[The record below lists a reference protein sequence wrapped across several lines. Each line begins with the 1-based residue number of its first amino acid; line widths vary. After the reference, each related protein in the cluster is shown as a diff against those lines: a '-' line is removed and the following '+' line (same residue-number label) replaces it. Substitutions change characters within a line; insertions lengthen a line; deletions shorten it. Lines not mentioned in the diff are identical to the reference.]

1 MKKSIKNIV
10 TWGFVISLLM
20 LLNACGERKIVA
32 PEGEEPYT
40 EIRND
45 IQIDWKQVG
54 YDFELAIDGEYPE
67 ISSYTDFEVIE
78 DKKTIR
84 LIWPLKNT
92 ATQLDAMNNGAG
104 YIKMFNDVVATQ
116 DFSIAKSSE
125 HYYGGLWDKYT
136 LQLEIFKEEDLLF
149 PQKYYV
155 NQEMDP
161 GSNDPVLPQIVSD
174 TDETAGIDST
184 IETIPQSE

>member
-1 MKKSIKNIV
+1 M
-10 TWGFVISLLM
+10 
-20 LLNACGERKIVA
+20 
-32 PEGEEPYT
+32 
-40 EIRND
+40 
-45 IQIDWKQVG
+45 G
-54 YDFELAIDGEYPE
+54 YDFELAIDGDYPE

>member
-1 MKKSIKNIV
+1 
-10 TWGFVISLLM
+10 
-20 LLNACGERKIVA
+20 
-32 PEGEEPYT
+32 
-40 EIRND
+40 
-45 IQIDWKQVG
+45 
-54 YDFELAIDGEYPE
+54 
-67 ISSYTDFEVIE
+67 
-78 DKKTIR
+78 
-84 LIWPLKNT
+84 
-92 ATQLDAMNNGAG
+92 
-104 YIKMFNDVVATQ
+104 MFNDVVATQ